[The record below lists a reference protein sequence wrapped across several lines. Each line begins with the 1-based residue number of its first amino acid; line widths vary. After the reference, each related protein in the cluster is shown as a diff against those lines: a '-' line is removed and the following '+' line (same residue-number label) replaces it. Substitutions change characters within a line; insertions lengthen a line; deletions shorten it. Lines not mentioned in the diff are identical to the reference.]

1 MCLTGIKH
9 LTGVETAADVTT
21 ARSLLD
27 HSANRHSHRKLLRE
41 SEWHVGND
49 FSADPGWSF
58 VLVFGL
64 FVQVLKTLTAHSGL
78 APTAKECEL
87 SGDCAIVV
95 PHVAAHLAPLN

>member
-27 HSANRHSHRKLLRE
+27 HSANRHSHKKLLRE

-49 FSADPGWSF
+49 FSVDPGWSF

-64 FVQVLKTLTAHSGL
+64 FVQVLKTLTTHRGL
-78 APTAKECEL
+78 APSAKEREL

-95 PHVAAHLAPLN
+95 PITWPHASPP